1 MHAPNARMKN
11 YHSTSLRALAVAASV
26 VACAIN
32 SVKAADIRH
41 KVLAADY
48 SKKRMA
54 IVDESGSIEWEY
66 PVRDIHDLHR
76 LPNGNILCQDG
87 WTRVVEVNSEKRIVW
102 SYDSSTMNG
111 NEGKRVE
118 VHAFQRLDNGL
129 TMIVESGPGRI
140 LEVDREGRVQKEI
153 SLKRDHPSAH
163 SDTRMVRKTEAGTY
177 LVCQERD
184 GFVREYDAAGN
195 VIWEFEVPLFGK
207 ERSGGHGVEAFGN
220 SVYGAVRLEN
230 GNTLIA
236 TGNGHSILEVTLE
249 KEIVWSIHQNDLPGI
264 QLAWVTTVAQLPN
277 GNIVF
282 GNCHAGPE
290 NPQIVEVTR
299 DKQVVWIFR
308 DFEHFGNALPVSQL
322 LGIKGKVIR

>member
-1 MHAPNARMKN
+1 MKT
-11 YHSTSLRALAVAASV
+11 YCPMYFYSLFAA
-26 VACAIN
+26 AILIGAIN
-32 SVKAADIRH
+32 NVNAADIKH

-54 IVDESGSIEWEY
+54 IVSERGSIEWEY
-66 PVRDIHDLHR
+66 PVRDIHDLHM

-87 WTRVVEVNSEKRIVW
+87 WTRVIEVNSAKEIVW
-102 SYDSSTMNG
+102 SYDSSTKNG
-111 NEGKRVE
+111 NAGKRVE
-118 VHAFQRLDNGL
+118 VHAFQRLENGL

-140 LEVDREGRVQKEI
+140 LEVDREGQVQKEI
-153 SLKRDHPSAH
+153 PLKRDHPSAH
-163 SDTRMVRKTEAGTY
+163 SDTRMARKTKSGTY

-184 GFVREYDAAGN
+184 GFVREYDSDGN

-207 ERSGGHGVEAFGN
+207 ERKGGHGVEAFGN
-220 SVYGAVRLEN
+220 NVYGAIRLEN
-230 GNTLIA
+230 GNTLIG
-236 TGNGHSILEVTLE
+236 TGNGHSILEVTSE

-264 QLAWVTTVAQLPN
+264 QLAWVTTIAQLPN

-299 DKQVVWIFR
+299 DKKVVWTFK
-308 DFEHFGNALPVSQL
+308 DFEQFGNALPVSQI
-322 LGIKGKVIR
+322 LGVKGKVIR

>member
-1 MHAPNARMKN
+1 MP
-11 YHSTSLRALAVAASV
+11 YYFVLAAAILIG
-26 VACAIN
+26 AIN
-32 SVKAADIRH
+32 NVNAADIRH

-54 IVDESGSIEWEY
+54 IVNENGSIEWEY
-66 PVRDIHDLHR
+66 PVRDIHDLHL

-87 WTRVVEVNSEKRIVW
+87 WTRIVEVNSEKEIVW

-111 NEGKRVE
+111 NSGKRVE

-153 SLKRDHPSAH
+153 PLKRDHPSAH

-177 LVCQERD
+177 LACQERD
-184 GFVREYDAAGN
+184 GFVREYNAAGD

-207 ERSGGHGVEAFGN
+207 EPKGGHGVEAFGN
-220 SVYGAVRLEN
+220 SVYGAVRLGN

-236 TGNGHSILEVTLE
+236 TGNGHSILEITPN
-249 KEIVWSIHQNDLPGI
+249 KKIVWSIHQNDLPGI
-264 QLAWVTTVAQLPN
+264 QLAWVTTVSQLPN

-299 DKQVVWIFR
+299 DKKVVWTFKN
-308 DFEHFGNALPVSQL
+308 FEHFGNALPVSQL
-322 LGIKGKVIR
+322 LGVQGDVIR